1 MMDSAST
8 ERRLMNLIA
17 HGVLMNQIWILPK
30 MITRIPRSLFRSAV
44 PAMASIISISRQS
57 TPERPSYLVHAPS
70 LLKPCHDVPDEMHTS
85 IVTLGA
91 QLGLHT
97 DRWGINL
104 ESLPHGTRTSI
115 PHAHSARDEF
125 VYVVS
130 GSGLVWLDGH
140 TYDLEPGDCVG
151 FPAGTGEA
159 HALIKDGVPDM
170 GWEDEYEERVK
181 GGPLVLLVV
190 GENGRNDRVWYPRG
204 THEHPNKMRQRQ
216 GWWTD
221 APARTQGPHSG
232 WPLKPRIDPSRSSS
246 IYSDPERKYGPPT
259 SVNPKRAAFWP
270 TTGRILHA
278 KIMPAPCPFV
288 PGAGSAMLSAFT
300 GLSGRFD
307 VTQLRLP
314 PGLSSHYAPA
324 ALAITPN
331 GTQAPPDAQARA
343 QGDTLVY
350 VLEGQGELNVWNAR
364 ATLLAR
370 ATGSKIQTETN
381 AIEDGDCAA
390 FPGGSGLAWSIKN
403 TAPIGSKEDLDI
415 LVIEENIRGDE
426 VVYPCADDLVDART
440 RVVKDG
446 GRWWGS
452 IERDLTGEKH

>member
-1 MMDSAST
+1 MDFA
-8 ERRLMNLIA
+8 
-17 HGVLMNQIWILPK
+17 K
-30 MITRIPRSLFRSAV
+30 MITRLPRSLSRFTV
-44 PAMASIISISRQS
+44 PAMASIFSFLTKSS

-70 LLKPCHDVPDEMHTS
+70 LLKPRDDIPDEMHTS
-85 IVTLGA
+85 VVTLGA
-91 QLGLHT
+91 KLGLHT

-104 ESLPHGTRTSI
+104 QSLAHGTRSSV

-130 GSGLVWLDGH
+130 GSGLVWLDGE

-159 HALIKDGVPDM
+159 HALIKDGIPDQ

-181 GGPLVLLVV
+181 GGPLILLVV
-190 GENGRNDRVWYPRG
+190 GENRRDDRVWYPRG
-204 THEHPNKMRQRQ
+204 EHEHPSKMRQRQ
-216 GWWTD
+216 DWWTD
-221 APARTQGPHSG
+221 HPARSQGQHSG
-232 WPLKPRIDPSRSSS
+232 WPFKSRKDRSS
-246 IYSDPERKYGPPT
+246 IYSDPENKYGPPT
-259 SVNPKRAAFWP
+259 STSPKPADFWP

-288 PGAGSAMLSAFT
+288 PGAGSVLLSAFT

-307 VTQLRLP
+307 VMQLRLP

-324 ALAITPN
+324 AF
-331 GTQAPPDAQARA
+331 GQVSDGVQVPPDAQARA

-350 VLEGQGELNVWNAR
+350 VLEGEGELNVWNAR
-364 ATLLAR
+364 TTLLAR
-370 ATGSKIQTETN
+370 ATGSKIQTETSV
-381 AIEDGDCAA
+381 IGQGDCAV

-403 TAPIGSKEDLDI
+403 TAAIGSKEDLDV
-415 LVIEENIRGDE
+415 LVIEENIPGDE
-426 VVYPCADDLVDART
+426 VVYPCAHDVVDART
-440 RVVKDG
+440 RVVTDG

-452 IERDLTGEKH
+452 IECEVTGEKH

>member
-1 MMDSAST
+1 MDFA
-8 ERRLMNLIA
+8 
-17 HGVLMNQIWILPK
+17 K
-30 MITRIPRSLFRSAV
+30 MITRIPRSLFRSTV
-44 PAMASIISISRQS
+44 PAMASIVTNSRRS

-104 ESLPHGTRTSI
+104 ESLPHGTRSAI
-115 PHAHSARDEF
+115 PHAHSSRDEF

-159 HALIKDGVPDM
+159 HALIKDGVPDA

-221 APARTQGPHSG
+221 PPTRTQGPHSG
-232 WPLKPRIDPSRSSS
+232 WPLKPRRDHSRFSS
-246 IYSDPERKYGPPT
+246 IYSDPESQYGPPT
-259 SVNPKRAAFWP
+259 SVNPKPAAFWP

-288 PGAGSAMLSAFT
+288 PGAGSVMLSAFT

-324 ALAITPN
+324 ALATTQN

-350 VLEGQGELNVWNAR
+350 VLEGQGELNVWNAQK
-364 ATLLAR
+364 TLLAR
-370 ATGSKIQTETN
+370 ATGSKIQTETSS
-381 AIEDGDCAA
+381 IEDGDCAA

-426 VVYPCADDLVDART
+426 VVYPCADDLADART

-446 GRWWGS
+446 GRWWGN